1 MQIQYHKELAEW
13 KWNKMTLANQLGNA
27 WSEFSRAI
35 SSKVNNQERMQ
46 LALERWLE
54 LIDMTIA
61 DPKLTSSW
69 RKELCRLREAICDH
83 FYGEDM
89 YGITDEYI
97 NKYFLDF
104 ALAARR

>member
-1 MQIQYHKELAEW
+1 
-13 KWNKMTLANQLGNA
+13 MTLANQLGNA

-35 SSKVNNQERMQ
+35 SSKINNPERMQ

-61 DPKLTSSW
+61 DPKLSSPW
-69 RKELCRLREAICDH
+69 RKEICRLREVICDH

-89 YGITDEYI
+89 YEMTDGSI

-104 ALAARR
+104 AIAARR